1 MAPRAFQ
8 EAEESFELHR
18 REISS
23 DEEFEPEEV
32 YVDGGQEEEE
42 EELLQENG
50 PLSVVSKQVALS
62 DKDLETLHLLQMKL
76 LKLTD
81 VVSEKCSEYI
91 DKYEEQK
98 QKLEE
103 AESDEEQE
111 RAQLRHNIGKAF
123 PRSS

>member
-1 MAPRAFQ
+1 MR
-8 EAEESFELHR
+8 
-18 REISS
+18 
-23 DEEFEPEEV
+23 
-32 YVDGGQEEEE
+32 
-42 EELLQENG
+42 ENG